1 MEYTKIENMDIPDKE
16 KKDLKSKV
24 KLSIYIGETSRSTF
38 KRGWEHL
45 NDLTTL
51 SSKSHML
58 KHILTD
64 HPDENIK
71 NIKFGIRIIRNCR
84 TSFERQI
91 YESVAI
97 QQAREQHKILNSRSE
112 YNRCSLPRLST
123 QLGDAQFK
131 EYNTELEEEKKL
143 DDELDKKIRQLRKL
157 RNKERLVPA
166 KGENQGTKRRKI
178 NDKEFI
184 TIQENWGHP
193 TTTCPQKNKKEQES
207 IENQQPNKRNRTS
220 ENNKGI
226 QLTNLRRIENKI
238 IEVEEKD
245 QNLEW
250 EEPRDW
256 EHVLREHKERIEQ
269 EERELNARLD
279 RQRRKQEGWQL
290 YNLCKKFLEENNS
303 SWRRRREQQIEE
315 NKRAERLEI
324 ARIKARRT
332 IQRIENNKWEEK
344 LREGLEKIPKAEREQ
359 EENRALKQEKLELQR
374 AKENLWKLRG
384 KENKLVQTK
393 QMQEITKLDKK
404 TEQVINMLEKEKTRL
419 LARDKNLRT
428 AIRNPEN
435 KIKKQELIAEV
446 WTTYRWITDYLTKT
460 TEEWEKKK
468 QQRVVEQTTRL
479 ESWENKTRVEKIAS
493 LRQKR
498 AEQEEKTTIDNKLT
512 VTSIIEDLL
521 SEVTT
526 KVGNKKD
533 STTTENNNVILP
545 TKFRQEETTTIDNKL
560 TVTSII
566 EDLLSEVTTTVV
578 NKTKNKENSTTTENN
593 KIILPAKFK
602 PEQNTNTEKKKQSN
616 ITKFFQ
622 QNELRTTPKQTTTST
637 TKQQTKKTTTNDKKQ
652 KYDVKTKTIE
662 KRKGYWTQLAL
673 RKKQQD
679 QEYSNNKQQEAM
691 NSLQQDSTTNNKVN
705 TENTL
710 QVTETEVLY
719 SEAFPKHTNLADG
732 AKGDAI
738 ILESSNLNL
747 GSKPEQI
754 KKGNQITRK
763 HPR

>member
-1 MEYTKIENMDIPDKE
+1 
-16 KKDLKSKV
+16 
-24 KLSIYIGETSRSTF
+24 
-38 KRGWEHL
+38 
-45 NDLTTL
+45 
-51 SSKSHML
+51 
-58 KHILTD
+58 
-64 HPDENIK
+64 
-71 NIKFGIRIIRNCR
+71 
-84 TSFERQI
+84 
-91 YESVAI
+91 
-97 QQAREQHKILNSRSE
+97 
-112 YNRCSLPRLST
+112 
-123 QLGDAQFK
+123 
-131 EYNTELEEEKKL
+131 
-143 DDELDKKIRQLRKL
+143 
-157 RNKERLVPA
+157 
-166 KGENQGTKRRKI
+166 
-178 NDKEFI
+178 
-184 TIQENWGHP
+184 
-193 TTTCPQKNKKEQES
+193 
-207 IENQQPNKRNRTS
+207 
-220 ENNKGI
+220 
-226 QLTNLRRIENKI
+226 
-238 IEVEEKD
+238 
-245 QNLEW
+245 
-250 EEPRDW
+250 
-256 EHVLREHKERIEQ
+256 
-269 EERELNARLD
+269 
-279 RQRRKQEGWQL
+279 
-290 YNLCKKFLEENNS
+290 
-303 SWRRRREQQIEE
+303 
-315 NKRAERLEI
+315 
-324 ARIKARRT
+324 
-332 IQRIENNKWEEK
+332 
-344 LREGLEKIPKAEREQ
+344 
-359 EENRALKQEKLELQR
+359 
-374 AKENLWKLRG
+374 
-384 KENKLVQTK
+384 
-393 QMQEITKLDKK
+393 
-404 TEQVINMLEKEKTRL
+404 MLEKEKTRL

-493 LRQKR
+493 LRQER
-498 AEQEEKTTIDNKLT
+498 AEQEEK
-512 VTSIIEDLL
+512 
-521 SEVTT
+521 
-526 KVGNKKD
+526 
-533 STTTENNNVILP
+533 
-545 TKFRQEETTTIDNKL
+545 TTIDNKL

-602 PEQNTNTEKKKQSN
+602 PEQNTNTDKKKQSN

-637 TKQQTKKTTTNDKKQ
+637 TKQQTKKTTTNNKKQ

-673 RKKQQD
+673 IKIQQD

-710 QVTETEVLY
+710 QVTETKVLY

-732 AKGDAI
+732 AKSGAI